1 MSFHYKRVFG
11 LIALCWFSLLVTS
24 ASAQS
29 EVINNVRD
37 ALKTGSSKELGNYV
51 NNTVEISINGEKA
64 SYSRNQAEFI
74 LKDFFDKY
82 PPKGF
87 RYVHQGSSKEGLK
100 YTVGTYSHDRGEFR
114 VFMLIKQ
121 FGGSYL
127 VDKIDFNQE

>member
-1 MSFHYKRVFG
+1 MSFQYRRGFW
-11 LIALCWFSLLVTS
+11 LIALCLFSLAVS
-24 ASAQS
+24 PANGQN

-37 ALKTGSSKELGNYV
+37 ALKTGSSRELSTHF

-64 SYSRNQAEFI
+64 SYSRNQAEFV
-74 LKDFFDKY
+74 LKDFFSKY
-82 PPKGF
+82 PPQGF

-100 YTVGTYSHDRGEFR
+100 YTVGTYTHDRGEFR

-121 FGGSYL
+121 FGSSYM

>member
-1 MSFHYKRVFG
+1 MSFQHIRVFWW
-11 LIALCWFSLLVTS
+11 ITLVFLTLTATS
-24 ASAQS
+24 ASAQN

-37 ALKTGSSKELGNYV
+37 ALKAGSSKELSKHF

-74 LKDFFDKY
+74 LKDFFDKH
-82 PPKGF
+82 PPNGF

-100 YTVGTYSHDRGEFR
+100 YTVGTYTYDRGEFR

-121 FGGSYL
+121 FGGSYM

>member
-1 MSFHYKRVFG
+1 MSFQYKGVFWSV
-11 LIALCWFSLLVTS
+11 ALCLFSLAATP
-24 ASAQS
+24 ASAQN

-37 ALKTGSSKELGNYV
+37 ALKTGSSKELSKYF

-74 LKDFFDKY
+74 LKDFFTKY
-82 PPKGF
+82 PPQGF

-100 YTVGTYSHDRGEFR
+100 YTIGTYTHDRGEFR
-114 VFMLIKQ
+114 VVMLIKQ

>member
-1 MSFHYKRVFG
+1 MSFQYRRGFW
-11 LIALCWFSLLVTS
+11 LITLCLFSLAISPVNG
-24 ASAQS
+24 QN

-37 ALKTGSSKELGNYV
+37 ALKTGSSRELSTHF

-64 SYSRNQAEFI
+64 SYSRNQAEFV
-74 LKDFFDKY
+74 LKDFFSKY
-82 PPKGF
+82 PPQGF

-100 YTVGTYSHDRGEFR
+100 YTVGTYTHDRGEFR

-121 FGGSYL
+121 FGSSYM